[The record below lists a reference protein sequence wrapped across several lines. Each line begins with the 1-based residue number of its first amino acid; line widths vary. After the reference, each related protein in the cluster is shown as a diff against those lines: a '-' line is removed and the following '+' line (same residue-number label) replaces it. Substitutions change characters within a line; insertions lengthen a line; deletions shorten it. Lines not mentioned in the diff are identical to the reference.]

1 MNDAGD
7 AESGASSVRLR
18 VRVHGE
24 VQGVFF
30 RASAADMARSLGVA
44 GFARNEQDGTVTVEV
59 EGAPDAVERL
69 RAWCETGPPQ
79 ARVERIESV
88 PLAPIGDNGFHTR

>member
-1 MNDAGD
+1 MH
-7 AESGASSVRLR
+7 LR
-18 VRVHGE
+18 VRVYGE

-79 ARVERIESV
+79 ARVERVETV
-88 PLAPIGDNGFHTR
+88 PLDPVGDNGFHTQ

>member
-7 AESGASSVRLR
+7 RESGEGTVRLR
-18 VRVHGE
+18 VRIYGE

-30 RASAADMARSLGVA
+30 RAGAAELAQAEGVT
-44 GFARNEQDGTVTVEV
+44 GFARNEPDGTVTVEC

-69 RAWCETGPPQ
+69 RAWCESGPPR
-79 ARVERIESV
+79 ARVERIETI
-88 PLAPIGDNGFHTR
+88 PLAPIRDNGFHAR